1 MSSIA
6 KPYRA
11 RPANFKQATTPRKAH
26 CRTAYFLWHVP
37 HSSEQNNP
45 GRASWWILSAKKIN
59 TGSDSVATIPPP
71 ISFFIF
77 KKYMFLPI

>member
-11 RPANFKQATTPRKAH
+11 RPANFKQATPRKAH